1 MASSGKQTA
10 TSKTTNTSKITAT
23 SKSTAMSKS
32 TATSPLPLRVR
43 TARRLTQLYV
53 GLAGY
58 GASMALMVSAHLG
71 NQPWDVFHQGLG
83 GLLGMSFGTVS
94 VFVGG
99 VVLLLWIPLRQRPGL
114 GTVSNV
120 FVIGLTA
127 NLTMV
132 VLPIPTVL
140 AARIGYLV
148 AGILLCGLATG
159 LYIGARLG
167 PGPRDGLMTGLAA
180 RGVSIRLARTGVEVT
195 VVAIGWLL
203 GGTLGVGTIVYALAI
218 GPLVQLV
225 LPRLTVSAPP
235 SGEPWPDEPTP
246 PDQPTPSD
254 MPPSDQVPPSD
265 QPTLA
270 DELTAADEL
279 APLADDLSPAVVG
292 SAGRLRAHG

>member
-10 TSKTTNTSKITAT
+10 ILKTTAT
-23 SKSTAMSKS
+23 SKSTP
-32 TATSPLPLRVR
+32 TSPLPLRVR

-120 FVIGLTA
+120 FVVGLTA
-127 NLTMV
+127 NLTMA

-195 VVAIGWLL
+195 VVAIGSLL
-203 GGTLGVGTIVYALAI
+203 GGTLGVGTIVYALTI

-225 LPRLTVSAPP
+225 LPRLTVAAPP
-235 SGEPWPDEPTP
+235 SGELRPDELTP
-246 PDQPTPSD
+246 PDQPAPSDQPTPSD
-254 MPPSDQVPPSD
+254 QPS
-265 QPTLA
+265 LA
-270 DELTAADEL
+270 DELTPADEL
-279 APLADDLSPAVVG
+279 APLAEELGPAVVG
-292 SAGRLRAHG
+292 SAGPPRVHG

>member
-1 MASSGKQTA
+1 
-10 TSKTTNTSKITAT
+10 
-23 SKSTAMSKS
+23 
-32 TATSPLPLRVR
+32 VR

-53 GLAGY
+53 GLACY

-83 GLLGMSFGTVS
+83 GVLGMSFGTVS

-120 FVIGLTA
+120 FVVGLTA
-127 NLTMV
+127 NLTMA

-203 GGTLGVGTIVYALAI
+203 GGTLGVGTIVYALTI

-225 LPRLTVSAPP
+225 LPRLTVAAPP
-235 SGEPWPDEPTP
+235 SGELRPDELTP
-246 PDQPTPSD
+246 PDQPS
-254 MPPSDQVPPSD
+254 PSD
-265 QPTLA
+265 QPTVADELSLADQLTPA
-270 DELTAADEL
+270 DELT
-279 APLADDLSPAVVG
+279 PLAEELSPAVVG
-292 SAGRLRAHG
+292 SAGPPRVHG